1 LMNELS
7 PEIIA
12 NNQQNAFNLGLGISY
27 IRKNFLGDARKLTI
41 RSSFGIQDILNV
53 DFENLIQRFSFR
65 DTTLL
70 GYFDSRII
78 LEQPFRYRRPIYAT
92 LENYLTIDKQLNF
105 NITRYGSKLSLE
117 FELARYAFF
126 NFLKTSY

>member
-1 LMNELS
+1 TGLSVGDYFNMEKLRRSQVRLYRTGLFSSVSVSAPDRDSVTSTRIPLIVDGNIGLMNELS

-65 DTTLL
+65 
-70 GYFDSRII
+70 
-78 LEQPFRYRRPIYAT
+78 
-92 LENYLTIDKQLNF
+92 
-105 NITRYGSKLSLE
+105 
-117 FELARYAFF
+117 
-126 NFLKTSY
+126 